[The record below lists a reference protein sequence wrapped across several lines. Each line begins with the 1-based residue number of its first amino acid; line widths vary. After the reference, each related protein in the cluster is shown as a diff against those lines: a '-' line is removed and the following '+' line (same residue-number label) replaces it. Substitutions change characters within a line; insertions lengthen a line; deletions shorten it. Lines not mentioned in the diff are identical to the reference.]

1 MWREVLPALGDDV
14 ELTLALV
21 ALINR
26 DQKPASIFRLH
37 SSSRR
42 WLAPP
47 LLVSL
52 LCSRSHK
59 IAGDP

>member
-26 DQKPASIFRLH
+26 DQKPGYDGRVCDFEAGFSAGCGTCQL
-37 SSSRR
+37 RR
-42 WLAPP
+42 IRCPRPAL
-47 LLVSL
+47 
-52 LCSRSHK
+52 R
-59 IAGDP
+59 